1 MLNIEALILAAGEA
15 RRFGRPKQL
24 LPWGDGRTILS
35 HVIEAAKAAP
45 GINAINVVLGA
56 WFTEITTTLA
66 AELQSVNVIRN
77 PEWQVGMFS
86 SLKAGLNEIA
96 NRGKTSADARSVDTR
111 NVDGIIIL
119 LGDMPFI
126 TTETLNRFVNTIS
139 LSDSRPLIATEAGR
153 PAHPYLIRPVHIGE
167 ILSLSGESG
176 IRPFIQKEF
185 PGAQKIAV
193 EKSVGRRD
201 IDTWP
206 GYFENRP
213 PDSGAVIPPPPDN
226 D

>member
-35 HVIEAAKAAP
+35 HVIETAEAAP
-45 GINAINVVLGA
+45 GINTINVVLGA

-66 AELQSVNVIRN
+66 IELQSVNVIRN

-86 SLKAGLNEIA
+86 SLKAGLNEIV
-96 NRGKTSADARSVDTR
+96 NRGQNSADAR
-111 NVDGIIIL
+111 NIDGIIVL

-126 TTETLNRFVNTIS
+126 TTKTLNQFTDTIS
-139 LSDSRPLIATEAGR
+139 QSDSQPLIATEAGR
-153 PAHPYLIRPVHIGE
+153 PAHPYLIRPTHIGE

-185 PGAQKIAV
+185 PGARKITV

-213 PDSGAVIPPPPDN
+213 PNSGEVVPPPPDYDN
-226 D
+226 Y

>member
-1 MLNIEALILAAGEA
+1 MLNIETLILAAGEA

-24 LPWGDGRTILS
+24 LPWGNQQTILS
-35 HVIEAAKAAP
+35 HVIGEVKTAP
-45 GINAINVVLGA
+45 KINSINVVLGA
-56 WFTEITTTLA
+56 WFDEITTTLTTT
-66 AELQSVNVIRN
+66 LQSVNVIHN
-77 PEWQVGMFS
+77 PDWQVGMFS
-86 SLKAGLNEIA
+86 SLKAGLTEIA
-96 NRGKTSADARSVDTR
+96 NREQNSSDNR

-126 TTETLNRFVNTIS
+126 TTETLNRFVDTIS
-139 LSDSRPLIATEAGR
+139 LSDSHPLIATEAGR
-153 PAHPYLIRPVHIGE
+153 PAHPYLIRPAHIGE

-185 PGAQKIAV
+185 PGAHKIEV
-193 EKSVGRRD
+193 KKSVGRRD
-201 IDTWP
+201 IDTWQ

-213 PDSGAVIPPPPDN
+213 PNSSEVIPLPPPD